1 MNNDEPIY
9 TQFRHDANGAIA
21 CLMREKH
28 GEAIAALYHP
38 DVGDIDLLW
47 GGEGTGE
54 SDGYGVAKLAKFH
67 HEVLGN
73 LQEIILEMKVIQP
86 SGSNRIRLSSESYYA
101 VVRLE
106 WNGIK
111 RNWLLTAFRK
121 EVSGSDTRT
130 DTIATNSKGDTSRLE
145 TADGFTLDAINQNV
159 NLPQGV
165 RAMETQVITYNLK
178 DRGRQFRGQERHFNI
193 GQIVN
198 AINSPACQERV
209 KNRDMHGYYGH
220 LTRVKCGMIPNEGM
234 MDGLIPKVVPAFVT
248 TYLKA
253 NPDGSIEHKAEFA
266 STDTGL
272 AASKLFQSRMGG
284 FSSAIDERKPEFFG
298 FDYVLEPNFTTN
310 RGYSLDDVNGMTLDA
325 IELAIQDE
333 QMRGMIALLDS
344 VNGERERA
352 NEVIERMQAENE
364 QLISMLASKGI
375 EASHVL
381 DAVSVMPIS
390 VSTETTRR
398 MQRDSELFR
407 SSVLPQFVEPENPSK
422 ADPLYDRLLSHF
434 TR

>member
-1 MNNDEPIY
+1 
-9 TQFRHDANGAIA
+9 
-21 CLMREKH
+21 
-28 GEAIAALYHP
+28 
-38 DVGDIDLLW
+38 
-47 GGEGTGE
+47 
-54 SDGYGVAKLAKFH
+54 
-67 HEVLGN
+67 
-73 LQEIILEMKVIQP
+73 
-86 SGSNRIRLSSESYYA
+86 
-101 VVRLE
+101 
-106 WNGIK
+106 
-111 RNWLLTAFRK
+111 
-121 EVSGSDTRT
+121 
-130 DTIATNSKGDTSRLE
+130 
-145 TADGFTLDAINQNV
+145 
-159 NLPQGV
+159 
-165 RAMETQVITYNLK
+165 METQVITYNLK

-253 NPDGSIEHKAEFA
+253 NTDGSIEHKAEFA

-310 RGYSLDDVNGMTLDA
+310 RGYSLDDVNGMTMDN
-325 IELAIQDE
+325 IEVAIQDE
-333 QMRGMIALLDS
+333 QMRGMIALMDS
-344 VNGERERA
+344 INAERNCS
-352 NEVIERMQAENE
+352 NEVIERLQAENE

-375 EASHVL
+375 EASNVL

-407 SSVLPQFVEPENPSK
+407 NSVLPQFVQPENPAK
-422 ADPLYDRLLSHF
+422 ADPLYDRLLSSF